1 MGLFAYE
8 GRKLLRNPLTLVLLA
23 VLLVAGLAQPLYD
36 VYQYRTVNQTYQDR
50 NIEQIIAEYEK
61 MSYSPLLT
69 SMSGSEYQ
77 ALADERENQERVVP
91 MSCWCISIRPLTSI
105 FPCPTYRFTGR
116 TAMPSARCWLGPA
129 KAATGCGVSSR

>member
-69 SMSGSEYQ
+69 SMFTYSTSLDGLS
-77 ALADERENQERVVP
+77 LVLH
-91 MSCWCISIRPLTSI
+91 SIRL
-105 FPCPTYRFTGR
+105 
-116 TAMPSARCWLGPA
+116 
-129 KAATGCGVSSR
+129 

>member
-77 ALADERENQERVVP
+77 ALADER
-91 MSCWCISIRPLTSI
+91 
-105 FPCPTYRFTGR
+105 
-116 TAMPSARCWLGPA
+116 
-129 KAATGCGVSSR
+129 